1 MYSPSVVTRH
11 IVLWS
16 PATSSMYTTL
26 AQCMFHFIYT
36 VFHKHAP
43 SPLFPSSDPNQN
55 ELLITMVAGCFGT
68 KNDIVGIE
76 IKYKFIYSHLV
87 FYPGTW
93 KKKGGGVLSDYGQR
107 SFCIN
112 FYKII
117 YISMQSKIYWLTPPL
132 FIAVMN
138 DLREPMQYMT
148 NPRFM
153 MLKFFWG
160 RGG

>member
-1 MYSPSVVTRH
+1 MIFCCECFSIYSVVTRH

-93 KKKGGGVLSDYGQR
+93 KKRGGGYSQIMDNVHFALI
-107 SFCIN
+107 FT
-112 FYKII
+112 K
-117 YISMQSKIYWLTPPL
+117 L
-132 FIAVMN
+132 FILACKV
-138 DLREPMQYMT
+138 RYI
-148 NPRFM
+148 
-153 MLKFFWG
+153 G
-160 RGG
+160 